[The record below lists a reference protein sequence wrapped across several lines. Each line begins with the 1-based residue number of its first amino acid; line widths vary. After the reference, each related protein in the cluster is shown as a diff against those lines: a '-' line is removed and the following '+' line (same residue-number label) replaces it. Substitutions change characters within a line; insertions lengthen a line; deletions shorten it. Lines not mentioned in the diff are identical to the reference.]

1 MKKFLAFAAIAAT
14 LFTTACKDS
23 SDDPTPTGASVN
35 SRTTLVLG
43 AQLNANESYISL
55 EDGVRYKGDGGS
67 SSSAKASDNGDK
79 VDLTYAFLTAGPT
92 LTSYAARNTG
102 TGLTG
107 TIPANA
113 NKTYFKASSLTRTQ
127 FDAITKDN
135 DANFSTI
142 SVATTNPQSIVVE
155 NGKCYEVLRNN
166 GKRALIFITNV
177 STGTGG
183 FVQFDSKSQK

>member
-1 MKKFLAFAAIAAT
+1 MKKFFAFAAIAAT

-23 SDDPTPTGASVN
+23 SDDPTPTGATVN

-79 VDLTYAFLTAGPT
+79 VDVTYAFLTAGPT
-92 LTSYAARNTG
+92 LISYAARNTG

-142 SVATTNPQSIVVE
+142 SVAATDPQSIVVE

>member
-23 SDDPTPTGASVN
+23 SDDPTPTGSSVN

-67 SSSAKASDNGDK
+67 SSSAKASENGDK
-79 VDLTYAFLTAGPT
+79 VDVTYAFLTAGPT
-92 LTSYAARNTG
+92 LISYAARNTG

-142 SVATTNPQSIVVE
+142 SVAATDPQSIVVE

>member
-1 MKKFLAFAAIAAT
+1 MKKFFAFAAIAAT

-23 SDDPTPTGASVN
+23 SSDPTPTGANVN

-43 AQLNANESYISL
+43 AQLNSNESYISL

-79 VDLTYAFLTAGPT
+79 VDVTYAFLTAGPT

-127 FDAITKDN
+127 FDAITKDT

-142 SVATTNPQSIVVE
+142 SVAATDPQSIVVE

-177 STGTGG
+177 SSGTGG

>member
-23 SDDPTPTGASVN
+23 SDDPTPTGSSVN
-35 SRTTLVLG
+35 SRTALILG

-55 EDGVRYKGDGGS
+55 EDGVRYKGDGGT
-67 SSSAKASDNGDK
+67 SSSAKASENGDK
-79 VDLTYAFLTAGPT
+79 VDLTYAVVGTTPT
-92 LTSYAARNTG
+92 LTSYAQRNTG

-107 TIPANA
+107 VIPANA

-135 DANFSTI
+135 DANFANI
-142 SVATTNPQSIVVE
+142 SVSTSSPQQIAVE

-166 GKRALIFITNV
+166 GKRALIFVTNI
-177 STGTGG
+177 SAGTGG
-183 FVQFDSKSQK
+183 FIQFDSKSQK

>member
-1 MKKFLAFAAIAAT
+1 MKKFFAFAAIAAT

-79 VDLTYAFLTAGPT
+79 VDVTYAFLTAGPT
-92 LTSYAARNTG
+92 LISYAARNTG

-142 SVATTNPQSIVVE
+142 SVAATDPQSIVVE